1 MKENCMMKTLIKIT
15 LISITLFGLMMA
27 PASAAR
33 KKNSA
38 KKAVAEKKS
47 ADDKK
52 SADKKKEDEKQDAR
66 TRALLVKVDKGE
78 VDGLR
83 VRILQNESDTLKPVD
98 PAKEFK
104 GGDLIKVAF
113 ESNFDGYVYIIN
125 VTPGGVTKV
134 LFPWQQDGNN
144 MISKGQKYE
153 LPGTGWIE
161 FDTKEV
167 GIEVLQVYMSH
178 DRIKIFDDAVKN
190 SNGELGTSA
199 SSAASE
205 LAGRTTTPNAQND
218 QGGVVAESLKPV
230 LPTEGEGGVRTRK
243 IRLAPGKDQE
253 KVAIPE
259 NNGSPV
265 KMKNGEVAMF
275 EIRLKHI

>member
-1 MKENCMMKTLIKIT
+1 MIKTLIKIT
-15 LISITLFGLMMA
+15 LISITIFGLMMA
-27 PASAAR
+27 PAAAAR

-38 KKAVAEKKS
+38 KKAAAADKKA

-52 SADKKKEDEKQDAR
+52 AAADKKKEDEKQDAR

-83 VRILQNESDTLKPVD
+83 VRILQSEGDALKPVD

-104 GGDLIKVAF
+104 AGELIKVAF

-144 MISKGQKYE
+144 MVSKGQKYE
-153 LPGTGWIE
+153 LPGTGMIE
-161 FDTKEV
+161 FDNKEV

-190 SNGELGTSA
+190 SNGELGIS
-199 SSAASE
+199 ASE
-205 LAGRTTTPNAQND
+205 LAGRTTTPNTQND
-218 QGGVVAESLKPV
+218 QGGVVAESLKSV
-230 LPTEGEGGVRTRK
+230 LPADGEGGVRTRK

-259 NNGSPV
+259 NNGTPV